1 MKDNFRLYIG
11 AKSNPLEVYQLKLS
25 IKKKNIPV
33 EFNAWLAGFEA
44 QEAKAIE
51 YVNFAYREQLFEKK
65 TVVIDFT
72 NPVLVW
78 MENGQHFI
86 AIGKEEID
94 QVIAT
99 M

>member
-1 MKDNFRLYIG
+1 MKENIKLLFSATKTAPID
-11 AKSNPLEVYQLKLS
+11 VYQLKLA
-25 IKKKNIPV
+25 IKRKGLIV
-33 EFNAWLAGFEA
+33 EFQSWMAGFEA

-65 TVVIDFT
+65 TIVVDFT
-72 NPVLVW
+72 QPILVW

-94 QVIAT
+94 AVIAG
-99 M
+99 